1 VSYPG
6 GPPPSYAVNVQTDAK
21 DHNPGLT
28 FLGMSGGI
36 LALVVALMIL
46 LPVLGCIG
54 CCLFGGIGSVLA
66 PDPLTTPT
74 WGPTP

>member
-21 DHNPGLT
+21 DHN
-28 FLGMSGGI
+28 
-36 LALVVALMIL
+36 
-46 LPVLGCIG
+46 
-54 CCLFGGIGSVLA
+54 IGSIMA

-74 WGPTP
+74 WESTP